1 MKRDASKEGPGP
13 IRQGRREMGETVKD
27 RSEKDYQPE
36 PLDTS
41 GVTLTDDIR
50 ELTELLAKN
59 THEVWA
65 KQRVSEGWSY
75 GPQRDDA
82 KKEHPGLIP
91 YEDLSTSEQEYDRNT
106 ALETLRVIIALGY
119 EINKVDEDQ

>member
-1 MKRDASKEGPGP
+1 MKAEAAHLGPDRTG
-13 IRQGRREMGETVKD
+13 RGRRKMGEKAKG
-27 RSEKDYQPE
+27 RSLMAYKPE

-41 GVTLTDDIR
+41 DVTLTEDIR

-65 KQRVSEGWSY
+65 RQRVSEGWAY
-75 GPQRDDA
+75 GPKRDDA
-82 KKEHPGLIP
+82 RKEHPGLIP
-91 YEDLSTSEQEYDRNT
+91 YEELSTSEQEYDRNT

-119 EINKVDEDQ
+119 DIIKK